1 MSHLKTGSKS
11 ILQHELSAGEATALA
26 QLVPWNAL
34 ALDPSRLSSAKMCAC
49 GYCPEQ
55 PVSEAKGRQPKCPPA
70 GMG

>member
-34 ALDPSRLSSAKMCAC
+34 ALILQDLAQQRYVPVGTSRSSLC
-49 GYCPEQ
+49 E
-55 PVSEAKGRQPKCPPA
+55 
-70 GMG
+70 